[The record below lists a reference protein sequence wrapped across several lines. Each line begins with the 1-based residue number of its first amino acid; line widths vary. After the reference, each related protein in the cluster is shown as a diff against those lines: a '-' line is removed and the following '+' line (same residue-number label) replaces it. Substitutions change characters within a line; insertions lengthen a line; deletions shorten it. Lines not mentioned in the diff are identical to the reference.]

1 MIAAV
6 GLFIGVSRMS
16 KQLPFSNKGPKSG
29 APRQGDFNSFGLEDL
44 AYVKAVQ
51 IDGQKLYAIHAADGT
66 PLTVIANSS
75 LAFATV
81 RQYEM
86 EPLSVH

>member
-1 MIAAV
+1 
-6 GLFIGVSRMS
+6 MS
-16 KQLPFSNKGPKSG
+16 KQLPFGNKAPKHAVES
-29 APRQGDFNSFGLEDL
+29 RGDFNSFGLEDL

-51 IDGQKLYAIHAADGT
+51 IDGQ
-66 PLTVIANSS
+66 NCS

>member
-1 MIAAV
+1 
-6 GLFIGVSRMS
+6 MS
-16 KQLPFSNKGPKSG
+16 KQPPFGNKAPKHAVES
-29 APRQGDFNSFGLEDL
+29 RGDFNSFGLEDL

-66 PLTVIANSS
+66 PLTVIANCS